1 MREEGKKRIR
11 FADWMVGLAVLGIL
25 VSIGVPNY
33 LGMEQRLRRDSLVS
47 QASLAGAELYRWI
60 RASRTAGGA
69 TGLAPC
75 DRSEETGLGADARVL
90 ECFAQRY
97 NEELAEV
104 SSLSG
109 RPLFVV
115 EPPGRAPE
123 DCARDGRIH
132 LIPVA
137 ASDGS
142 IVGAHLVATNT
153 SWTGGPRGDGIL
165 ASYRTWQ
172 GEVW

>member
-33 LGMEQRLRRDSLVS
+33 LGMEKRHRRDSLVS

-60 RASRTAGGA
+60 RAWQTTEDAA
-69 TGLAPC
+69 TLANC

-90 ECFAQRY
+90 ECFARRY
-97 NEELAEV
+97 NGELGAV

-109 RPLFVV
+109 RPLFAV
-115 EPPGRAPE
+115 EPLGRAPE
-123 DCARDGRIH
+123 DCARDGRVH
-132 LIPVA
+132 LIPVVA
-137 ASDGS
+137 PDGS

-153 SWTGGPRGDGIL
+153 SWAGGPRGDGIL